1 MDSKKAIA
9 LRAAA
14 LLGLLSA
21 LPLSGQAYEAGE
33 RPTRLPGPPPGGLG
47 PDMMGVG
54 PPSVMRLVRELDMA
68 EVQREQVFTVL
79 DRYQPALRKLMFSL
93 GDGREALHEVLRQG
107 GFDPARLEQ
116 EAAAHGRAAQDLYL
130 TTARML
136 SEISALLTPAQRA
149 QLEGARALAGP
160 TPR

>member
-1 MDSKKAIA
+1 MTSKKLIA
-9 LRAAA
+9 LRAAS
-14 LLGLLSA
+14 LLTLMAA
-21 LPLSGQAYEAGE
+21 LPLGGQAWQGGA
-33 RPTRLPGPPPGGLG
+33 RPGSPPGGHG

-54 PPSVMRLVRELDMA
+54 APPILRLVRELDMS

-79 DRYQPALRKLMFSL
+79 DRYQPSLRKLMFSL
-93 GDGREALHEVLRQG
+93 GDGREALHAVLSEG

-116 EAAAHGRAAQDLYL
+116 DAAAHGRAAQELYL

-136 SEISALLTPAQRA
+136 SEISALLTPAQRVRLDESR
-149 QLEGARALAGP
+149 QFAGP

>member
-1 MDSKKAIA
+1 MTSKKLIA
-9 LRAAA
+9 LRTAS
-14 LLGLLSA
+14 LLTLMAA
-21 LPLSGQAYEAGE
+21 LPLGGQAWQGRAH
-33 RPTRLPGPPPGGLG
+33 PGSSPGGQG

-54 PPSVMRLVRELDMA
+54 APPILRLVRELDMS

-79 DRYQPALRKLMFSL
+79 DRYQPSLRKLMFSL
-93 GDGREALHEVLRQG
+93 GDGREALQAVLSEG

-116 EAAAHGRAAQDLYL
+116 DAAAHGRAAQELYV

-136 SEISALLTPAQRA
+136 SEISALLTPAQRVRLDESR
-149 QLEGARALAGP
+149 QFAGP